1 MPLPNA
7 HSLPAIPTIGSKIVR
22 ESGPDKTAPAGIALL
37 TSRLAAGDEEA
48 FREFHRLYFDRLY
61 HFLLGVTSGREHEAR
76 EALQETLLRVVRYAK
91 PFTQEEA
98 FWCWLKALARSAAR
112 DAWRKK
118 ESHSSLLQKF
128 FLSRTSG
135 PVELENS
142 GESLTGFLKELLDE
156 LPNEDRA
163 LLEAKYF
170 EGATVR
176 ELSLQTGLTEKAIE
190 SRLLRLRRQIRE
202 QLLKKLRIP

>member
-7 HSLPAIPTIGSKIVR
+7 HTLPAITGIGSKIVR
-22 ESGPDKTAPAGIALL
+22 KPVPDKTAPVAIALL

-48 FREFHRLYFDRLY
+48 FLEFHRLYFDRLY

-76 EALQETLLRVVRYAK
+76 EVLQETLLRVARYAK
-91 PFTQEEA
+91 PFNYEEA

-118 ESHSSLLQKF
+118 ERHSSLLQRF
-128 FLSRTSG
+128 FLSRNSG
-135 PVELENS
+135 PVELENT
-142 GESLTGFLKELLDE
+142 GESLIGFLKELLHE
-156 LPNEDRA
+156 LPNDDRA

-176 ELSLQTGLTEKAIE
+176 ELSLQTGLSGKAIE

-202 QLLKKLRIP
+202 QLLKKLRSP